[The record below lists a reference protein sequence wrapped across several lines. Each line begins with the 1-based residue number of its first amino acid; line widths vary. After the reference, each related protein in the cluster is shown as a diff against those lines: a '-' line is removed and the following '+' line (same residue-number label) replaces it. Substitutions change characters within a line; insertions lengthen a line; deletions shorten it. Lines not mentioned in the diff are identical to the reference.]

1 MNCNGPVA
9 GRSALSR
16 TLLPNMAD
24 NMQLP
29 PAGGAAGYSAVAA
42 QPGGSNGRALLT
54 AVLLVVAG
62 ALLGLLGGVIWAAA
76 APRVVYQVY
85 SLRPQPVAFAT
96 NAETS
101 AFIATDGIYTFIAVG
116 GGALLGLAGY
126 VFGVRRYGPAPMAGV
141 VLGAV
146 AAAFLAKWLG
156 PLLTGQDSFN
166 DQLRSSKPGALL
178 RAPIALGAH
187 GALAFWPV
195 AAAFV
200 AGGLEL
206 ISVMRARQA
215 SQAGGPGAAAA
226 GLLFGRP
233 QRGRRRLGAPQQ
245 QGPGEPPAN
254 AGGPQSPVPGDAS
267 LPGPAPRPWF
277 PPTSSAAA
285 PGDEVPPDASGRA
298 S

>member
-1 MNCNGPVA
+1 M
-9 GRSALSR
+9 SR
-16 TLLPNMAD
+16 TLARTMAD

-29 PAGGAAGYSAVAA
+29 PSGGPAGYSAVAA
-42 QPGGSNGRALLT
+42 QPGSSTGRALLA

-85 SLRPQPVAFAT
+85 SLHPQPVAYAT
-96 NAETS
+96 NPETS
-101 AFIATDGIYTFIAVG
+101 AFIATDGIYTVIAIG

-141 VLGAV
+141 AAGAV

-156 PLLTGQDSFN
+156 PVLTGQNSFS
-166 DQLRSSKPGALL
+166 DELGSSKPGALL

-206 ISVMRARQA
+206 ISVLRARQA
-215 SQAGGPGAAAA
+215 SQAGGPGFPAAS
-226 GLLFGRP
+226 LLLGRHP
-233 QRGRRRLGAPQQ
+233 RGRRRRGAPPER
-245 QGPGEPPAN
+245 PGQPPVR
-254 AGGPQSPVPGDAS
+254 AGGPQSPVPGQAS
-267 LPGPAPRPWF
+267 QPGPVPQPWF
-277 PPTSSAAA
+277 PPGPSAA
-285 PGDEVPPDASGRA
+285 PGDEVPPDARGQVG
-298 S
+298 

>member
-1 MNCNGPVA
+1 
-9 GRSALSR
+9 
-16 TLLPNMAD
+16 MAD

-29 PAGGAAGYSAVAA
+29 PPGGPAGYSAVAA
-42 QPGGSNGRALLT
+42 QPGSTNGRALLA

-85 SLRPQPVAFAT
+85 SLHPQPVAYAT

-101 AFIATDGIYTFIAVG
+101 AFIAADGIYTFVALG

-126 VFGVRRYGPAPMAGV
+126 LFGVRRYGPVPMAGV
-141 VLGAV
+141 VVGAV

-156 PLLTGQDSFN
+156 PLLTGQNSFN
-166 DQLRSSKPGALL
+166 TQLSSSKPGAFL

-206 ISVMRARQA
+206 ISVMRARQL
-215 SQAGGPGAAAA
+215 SQGGGPGPTTAA
-226 GLLFGRP
+226 LLFGRRP
-233 QRGRRRLGAPQQ
+233 RGQRRLDPPPP
-245 QGPGEPPAN
+245 GPGEPPVR
-254 AGGPQSPVPGDAS
+254 AGGPQPLPGD
-267 LPGPAPRPWF
+267 PGRFGPTPQPWF
-277 PPTSSAAA
+277 PAGPSATA
-285 PGDEVPPDASGRA
+285 PGDEAPPDASSQAG
-298 S
+298 